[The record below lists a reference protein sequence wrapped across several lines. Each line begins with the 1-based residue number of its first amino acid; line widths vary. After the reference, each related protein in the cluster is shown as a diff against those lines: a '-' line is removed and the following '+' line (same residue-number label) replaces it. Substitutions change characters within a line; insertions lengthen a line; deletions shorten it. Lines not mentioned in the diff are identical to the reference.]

1 MTQKLSHQERYQ
13 RARLAFQQGDTL
25 SAEQR
30 LRSLVDDFPEI
41 HEYRIAFANFL
52 SAQNQANEAVTLF
65 RRSTP
70 DDAYNRGHYLSH
82 SGQAHAAIEQFKMA
96 IQLGLASRADAL
108 SRIAGL
114 LREELHDD
122 DTAEKYYLEAI
133 GVDPSYNAAKIN
145 LANLYQDRGDKN
157 SADKLLEQLDDNDP
171 LYPLALTRRAA
182 MHRRQD
188 MLQALELCMKN
199 CKPNRDIQCDM
210 LYELGH
216 QNESQGHYD
225 RAWQAFQAANQ
236 INAAF
241 NPRFQAEQWQRLF
254 DDSIGGLRKAPA
266 FSSQATA
273 PRMLFICG
281 MFRSGSTLLEQILAA
296 HPKCSAGGELN
307 LFPKMAA
314 QIDEVALQETYQ
326 HYLSRIQVLG
336 DSTHWVTD
344 KRPDNLSYVDLIKQ
358 VFPDALIVITER
370 DLGDNALSI
379 YQQRLGPAMNYA
391 CQPEHIKQYAQ
402 WCQQLS
408 QHWQDQWPNDVFTVR
423 YEALIDQ
430 PQQTLE
436 ILFKRLDIDW
446 REECLAFHTLNN
458 TVKTASVWQVRQ
470 PLNNRSIGRSKHYP
484 DFLKQLG

>member
-1 MTQKLSHQERYQ
+1 MPQELSHQERYQ
-13 RARLAFQQGDTL
+13 RARLAFQQGDTIT
-25 SAEQR
+25 AEQR

-41 HEYRIAFANFL
+41 QEYRIAFANFL
-52 SAQNQANEAVTLF
+52 SAQNKADDAAALF

-82 SGQAHAAIEQFKMA
+82 AGNALAAIEHFKTA
-96 IQLGLASRADAL
+96 IQLGLESRADAL
-108 SRIAGL
+108 TRIAGL

-122 DTAEKYYLEAI
+122 NAAEEYYLKALAS
-133 GVDPSYNAAKIN
+133 DANYSAAKIN
-145 LANLYQDRGDKN
+145 LANLYQDCGDKE
-157 SADKLLEQLDDNDP
+157 SADALLTQIDANDP

-188 MLQALELCMKN
+188 MLEALEQCMKN
-199 CKPNRDIQCDM
+199 IRPNRDMQCDM

-216 QNESQGHYD
+216 QNEAQEYYD

-236 INAAF
+236 INAGF
-241 NPRFQAEQWQRLF
+241 NSRFQPELWQRRCS
-254 DDSIGGLRKAPA
+254 DSISGLRKAPPFA
-266 FSSQATA
+266 PQANV

-296 HPKCSAGGELN
+296 HPKCHAGGELS

-314 QIDEVALQETYQ
+314 NIDEASLGESYQ
-326 HYLSRIQVLG
+326 HYVSHIQALG
-336 DSTHWVTD
+336 ASTDWVTD
-344 KRPDNLSYVDLIKQ
+344 KRPDNLWYIDLIKQ

-379 YQQRLGPAMNYA
+379 YQQRLGPAMDYA
-391 CQPEHIKQYAQ
+391 CQPEHIKHYAQ

-408 QHWQDQWPNDVFTVR
+408 QHWQTQWPNDVFTVR
-423 YEALIDQ
+423 YEALIDN
-430 PQQTLE
+430 PQQTLKP
-436 ILFKRLDIDW
+436 LFKRMGIEW

-484 DFLKQLG
+484 DFLKLLG